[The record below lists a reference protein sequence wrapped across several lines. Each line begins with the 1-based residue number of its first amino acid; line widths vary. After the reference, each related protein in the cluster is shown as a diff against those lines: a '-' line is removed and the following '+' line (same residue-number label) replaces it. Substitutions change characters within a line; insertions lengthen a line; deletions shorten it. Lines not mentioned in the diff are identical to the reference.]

1 MNTLRLKHI
10 AKEEMFKLLKISQ
23 DKLFKVLLTVGN
35 QYCHSESKD
44 KWSKR
49 NPTRGYCYKLS
60 EVVSFRLKMLKTP
73 HFIYQIKTKN
83 SNHWFVV
90 LEDNSIID
98 IMMVRGMQYN
108 KGVRR
113 NFYPCNTKSNMSFGA
128 EAIAK
133 GLGIL

>member
-1 MNTLRLKHI
+1 METPTLKHI
-10 AKEEMFKLLKISQ
+10 TKAEMFKLLKISS
-23 DKLFKVLLTVGN
+23 DKLFKVLLVIGN
-35 QYCHSESKD
+35 TYCHSESKD

-60 EVVSFRLKMLKTP
+60 EVVSFRLKMLKIP
-73 HFIYQIKTKN
+73 HFIYQIKTKT
-83 SNHWFVV
+83 SNHWFIV

-98 IMMVRGMQYN
+98 IMIVRGMQYN

-113 NFYPCNTKSNMSFGA
+113 NFYPCNTKSKMSFGA